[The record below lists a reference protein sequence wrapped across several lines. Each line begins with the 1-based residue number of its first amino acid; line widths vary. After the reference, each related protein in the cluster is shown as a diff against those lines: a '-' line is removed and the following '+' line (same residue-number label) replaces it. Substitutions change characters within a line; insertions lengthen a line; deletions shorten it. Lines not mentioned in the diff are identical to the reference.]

1 MCIRDRLRI
10 DTFDGIGN
18 PWSMTFSYPSRLE
31 LILLIASGTTGE
43 IKIKKA
49 DQVLVI
55 TGKDQGKKGEVIRVN
70 TSSNTVVVEGIN
82 IFKKHIK
89 NTPNVTQAGIVDT
102 ELPINIS
109 NVMYIDPENSNIGRV
124 TFEKLDSGKY
134 NRIVKKSKRN

>member
-1 MCIRDRLRI
+1 M
-10 DTFDGIGN
+10 
-18 PWSMTFSYPSRLE
+18 PK
-31 LILLIASGTTGE
+31 
-43 IKIKKA
+43 IKIKKG

-55 TGKDQGKKGEVIRVN
+55 TGKDKGKKGEVIRVN

-109 NVMYIDPENSNIGRV
+109 NVMLSLIHI
-124 TFEKLDSGKY
+124 
-134 NRIVKKSKRN
+134 

>member
-1 MCIRDRLRI
+1 M
-10 DTFDGIGN
+10 
-18 PWSMTFSYPSRLE
+18 SK
-31 LILLIASGTTGE
+31 
-43 IKIKKA
+43 IKIKKG

-55 TGKDQGKKGEVIRVN
+55 TGKDKGKKGEVIRVN
-70 TSSNTVVVEGIN
+70 TSSNTVVGEGIN

-134 NRIVKKSKRN
+134 NRIVKKSKRK

>member
-1 MCIRDRLRI
+1 M
-10 DTFDGIGN
+10 
-18 PWSMTFSYPSRLE
+18 SK
-31 LILLIASGTTGE
+31 
-43 IKIKKA
+43 IKIKKG

-55 TGKDQGKKGEVIRVN
+55 TGKDKGKKGEVIRVN

-109 NVMYIDPENSNIGRV
+109 NVMLSLIHI
-124 TFEKLDSGKY
+124 
-134 NRIVKKSKRN
+134 